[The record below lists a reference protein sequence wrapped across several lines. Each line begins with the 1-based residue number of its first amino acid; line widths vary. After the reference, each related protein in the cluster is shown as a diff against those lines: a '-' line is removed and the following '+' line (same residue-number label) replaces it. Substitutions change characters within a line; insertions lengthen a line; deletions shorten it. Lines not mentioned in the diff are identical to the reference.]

1 MSNIKSKYILDFFK
15 TLNKENVQY
24 MLIKNI
30 GKELPH
36 NLKDG
41 KDIYS
46 VCPHWEPMGAGNS
59 AINFLNTNFG
69 KKAKSNKLYT
79 LMHVLN
85 LCAKV

>member
-41 KDIYS
+41 KDIDII
-46 VCPHWEPMGAGNS
+46 GNQWWLEIRLS
-59 AINFLNTNFG
+59 T
-69 KKAKSNKLYT
+69 S
-79 LMHVLN
+79 
-85 LCAKV
+85 